1 MRHALFLSA
10 ITLALPIGP
19 QMAAQE
25 TAAIPVKQFEV
36 PWGRQDRPR
45 DPSVHPD
52 GSVFFVGQE
61 GNYVARLDPRTGE
74 FKRFTIA
81 EGAYPHTCAVD
92 ARGIVWYAGNR
103 NGTIGR
109 LDPRTGEVTSFPTPE
124 GISDPHTM
132 VFDKQGNIWFTAQ
145 TSGAVGHF
153 DVTAK
158 TFKIVMTDERSRPY
172 GIELDSKGNPW
183 FNLFGT
189 NKIGTIDPKTM
200 ALKTFEVGTER
211 TRDRRIAIAS
221 DDRVYYTDYT
231 RGFLGRLDPKT
242 GKFEEFALPGG
253 GNSLPYGMTIDDQD
267 RVWVAEANPQR
278 PNRLVGFD
286 HKTNKIIS
294 VTEVP
299 GEINTIRHMVFD
311 KKSRMIWFGADAGFI
326 SRADVSALKVAM

>member
-1 MRHALFLSA
+1 MRPVLALSA
-10 ITLALPIGP
+10 LALIVPVGGSAI
-19 QMAAQE
+19 AQDN
-25 TAAIPVKQFEV
+25 TALPVKQYEV

-74 FKRFTIA
+74 FKRYTIE
-81 EGAYPHTCAVD
+81 EGAHPHTSAVD
-92 ARGIVWYAGNR
+92 SRGIVWYTGNR

-109 LDPRTGEVTSFPTPE
+109 LDPRTGEVTSFPVPE
-124 GISDPHTM
+124 DIRDPHTM

-145 TSGAVGHF
+145 SSAAVGHF
-153 DVTAK
+153 NVTSKA
-158 TFKIVMTDERSRPY
+158 FKIVRTAAGSRPY
-172 GIELDSKGNPW
+172 GIELDSKGHPW

-189 NKIGTIDPKTM
+189 NTIGTIDPASFEM
-200 ALKTFEVGTER
+200 KTFTVGTER
-211 TRDRRIAIAS
+211 TRDRRIAISS
-221 DDRVYYTDYT
+221 DDKVYYTDYT

-242 GKFEEFALPGG
+242 GKFDEFALPGG
-253 GNSLPYGMTIDDQD
+253 GNSLPYAMTIDDQD

-286 HKTNKIIS
+286 HKTNKIVS

-299 GEINTIRHMVFD
+299 GERNTIRHMVFD
-311 KKSRMIWFGADAGFI
+311 RKSKMIWFGADAGFI
-326 SRADVSALKVAM
+326 SRADVSAFKIAM